1 MEKRRLPPEAS
12 RGEVSIPFPPSH
24 LGRVARALP
33 SWLLWRWERKVRGT
47 QCEGMLSQSSRSHA
61 PIRPGCQGSSQE
73 YMLHNVSSTL
83 RTTRYLLF
91 RTHRSIVGIP
101 LWLRGQRVLP
111 KFTQLRNAA
120 GTGSQAVGFLSSHRP
135 TSQNSP
141 ERPWPRSPNP
151 TFLPCLQEAE
161 LASPDNMV

>member
-12 RGEVSIPFPPSH
+12 RGEVSTPFPPPH
-24 LGRVARALP
+24 LGRVARALL
-33 SWLLWRWERKVRGT
+33 SWPLWRWERKVRGA

-61 PIRPGCQGSSQE
+61 PIYPGWQGSSQE
-73 YMLHNVSSTL
+73 YTLHNVSSTL
-83 RTTRYLLF
+83 RATCHLLF
-91 RTHRSIVGIP
+91 RTRRSIVGIP
-101 LWLRGQRVLP
+101 LWLRKQRGLP
-111 KFTQLRNAA
+111 KFTQPRNAA

-151 TFLPCLQEAE
+151 TFLPCLQEAV
-161 LASPDNMV
+161 LASSDNMV